1 MPYIRVYDTRR
12 MCASLLAALDAHR
25 RVAKPILRHAQSNVT
40 MAVYSQVPDDSIRDT
55 PRRLGDQLDG

>member
-1 MPYIRVYDTRR
+1 